1 MYAAKNGGSDL
12 VRKELSD
19 LVDSA
24 EASIERLK
32 ERVSASQDGDV
43 HDWDPF

>member
-1 MYAAKNGGSDL
+1 MNAAKNGGSDL
-12 VRKELSD
+12 LQELSD

-32 ERVSASQDGDV
+32 ESDRMGEGFSF
-43 HDWDPF
+43 P